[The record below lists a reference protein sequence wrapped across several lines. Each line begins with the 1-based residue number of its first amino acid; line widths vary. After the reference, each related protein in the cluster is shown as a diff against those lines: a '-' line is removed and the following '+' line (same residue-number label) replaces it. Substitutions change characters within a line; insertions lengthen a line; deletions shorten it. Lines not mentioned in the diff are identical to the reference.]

1 MDGDSPIEHLVAPES
16 AGERI
21 DRLLAAVCTDLS
33 RSRIK
38 GLIETGSVQ
47 VDGRTIADASYR
59 VKQGE
64 RLHVNLPPPEPL
76 DLKPVRMDL
85 NFAYEDEDLIV
96 IDKPAGLTVHPGA
109 GNSENTL
116 VNALLAHCGD
126 RLSGIGGVQRP
137 GIVHRIDKDTSGLIV
152 VAKSDR
158 AHQGLAEQFAE
169 HSVER
174 LYTAIVFGVPEP
186 REGRIESDIGRHKT
200 DRKRM
205 AVLGDGRGKHAV
217 TNYRLIRQFGLY
229 AAEMECS
236 LDTGRTHQIR
246 VHMAHIGHPL
256 IGDPV
261 YGRVSKARMTAFPPS
276 VRAAVAGF
284 TRQALHA
291 RTLGF
296 VHPVTGKF
304 LKFEAELPSDMMKL
318 LAGLSGS

>member
-38 GLIETGSVQ
+38 GLIENGSVQ

-64 RLHVNLPPPEPL
+64 RLHVSLPPPEPL

-85 NFAYEDEDLIV
+85 IIAYEDEDLIV

-109 GNSENTL
+109 GNSEHTL

-158 AHQGLAEQFAE
+158 AHQGLAEQFAD

-261 YGRVSKARMTAFPPS
+261 YGRVSKTRMTAFPPS